1 MTPDSTPTIVGID
14 LGTTN
19 SEIAIVR
26 DGRVEVIPV
35 AGSLRI
41 LPSVVGIGDDGAL
54 LVGAA
59 ARNQHAAHPE
69 RTIRSIKR
77 RMGDA
82 SPVRM
87 ADKDYAP
94 QEISAMILRRL
105 KALAQ
110 DHLGVEVNKAV
121 ITVPAF
127 FSDAQRQATR
137 EAGEIAGLEVVRI
150 INEPTAAA
158 LAYESR
164 HAGAR
169 KALVYDLGGGTF
181 DVSVVN
187 LEGEVV
193 EVLASHG
200 NNHLGGDDFDQKLID
215 FALAHLKQAHQVD
228 ASRSPAAMARL
239 QRAAEAAKIALSD
252 APFATLAEE
261 YLLEHQGVPVHLAL
275 EVSREQYEAMIEP
288 YISETLDA
296 VHVALSGAGLTVGD
310 IDEILLVGG
319 ATRTPLVVQRLERE
333 LGKPPRAEVDPDLC
347 VAMGAAIQAALI
359 AGTQTRTVLVDVT
372 PYTFGTSAL
381 GERDGQSYEYCYVPL
396 IRKNTPVPV
405 SKSEVFFTVFDG
417 QPSVEVLVYQGEDPD
432 ALNNIEI
439 GRFRVEGL
447 SDVPE
452 GNPIVLGLSLDL
464 DGILEVTAREKTS
477 GLQRSISIGDA
488 IARFEQGKLEQ
499 ARSRVQALFGEGSEA
514 GGAALAGGAGPVI
527 ARTAGPV
534 SASTAGAVVSAPG
547 VDARRLVVEGQALL
561 EKAERL
567 LDKAGPQDAEDLVDA
582 IEAIKDALPGDEAAL
597 KAAMD
602 TLADLLYYL
611 DV

>member
-1 MTPDSTPTIVGID
+1 MNQSTVESGVEPLVETIVGID

-19 SEIAIVR
+19 SEIAVVR

-35 AGSLRI
+35 AGAVRI
-41 LPSVVGIGDDGAL
+41 LPSMVGIGDDGAL
-54 LVGAA
+54 LVGQP
-59 ARNQHAAHPE
+59 ARNQYAAHPE
-69 RTIRSIKR
+69 RTVRSIKR
-77 RMGDA
+77 RMGESA
-82 SPVRM
+82 RVAM
-87 ADKDYAP
+87 AGKDYAP
-94 QEISAMILRRL
+94 QEISAMILRHL
-105 KALAQ
+105 KSRAEA
-110 DHLGVEVNKAV
+110 HLGVAVNKAV

-127 FSDAQRQATR
+127 FSDVQRQATR

-164 HAGAR
+164 HQGAR

-187 LEGEVV
+187 LEGDVV

-200 NNHLGGDDFDQKLID
+200 NNHLGGDDFDRKLVD
-215 FALAHLKQAHQVD
+215 FALAQLQQKHRAD

-239 QRAAEAAKIALSD
+239 QRAAEATKIALSD

-261 YLLEHQGVPVHLAL
+261 YLLEQDGIPVHLAL

-288 YISETLDA
+288 YITETLDA
-296 VHVALSGAGLTVGD
+296 VHVALSGAGLAVAD

-319 ATRTPLVVQRLERE
+319 ATRTPLVLRRLEQE
-333 LGKPPRAEVDPDLC
+333 LGKQPRAEVDPDLC

-359 AGTQTRTVLVDVT
+359 AGTQTHRVLVDVT
-372 PYTFGTSAL
+372 PYTFGTSFL
-381 GERDGQSYEYCYVPL
+381 GELHGEPYAHCFAPL

-405 SKSEVFFTVFDG
+405 SKSDVFFTVFDA
-417 QPSVEVLVYQGEDPD
+417 QETVEVCVYQGEDPD

-439 GRFRVEGL
+439 GRFVIEGL
-447 SDVPE
+447 SDAPA

-464 DGILEVTAREKTS
+464 NGLLEVTAREKKS
-477 GLQRSISIGDA
+477 GLQRSITIGNA
-488 IARFEQGKLEQ
+488 IARFEQDQLAT
-499 ARSRVQALFGEGSEA
+499 ARSRVQALFGEDGQQA
-514 GGAALAGGAGPVI
+514 G
-527 ARTAGPV
+527 
-534 SASTAGAVVSAPG
+534 SASVDGVAGDETGAPG
-547 VDARRLVVEGQALL
+547 IQARRLGVEAQALV

-567 LDKAGPQDAEDLVDA
+567 LNKVGLQDAEDLVDA
-582 IEAIKDALPGDEAAL
+582 IEAVKDALADEEPAL
-597 KAAMD
+597 QAAMD

-611 DV
+611 EA